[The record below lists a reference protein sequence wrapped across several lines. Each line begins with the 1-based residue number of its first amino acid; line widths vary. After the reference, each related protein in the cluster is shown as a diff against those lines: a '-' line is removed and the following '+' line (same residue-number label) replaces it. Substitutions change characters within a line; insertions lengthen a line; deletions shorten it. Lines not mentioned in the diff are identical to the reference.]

1 MQLKKSTLAIA
12 SMLVAASMGVQ
23 AQGTGATEIS
33 AGANYYVPDSSR
45 NIGSNGLLLGGA
57 LGYYLTDDVSLGL
70 SYGEYSN
77 IDGQTSNKSIKGS
90 LTGLDATYHFGTP
103 GVGLR
108 PYISTSL
115 AHQSLGQ
122 DVRGGRDRS
131 TYTNIGTGL
140 KYYFTEDLFANAGV
154 TGMYNW
160 DSGQSEYMAGLSVGL
175 NLGGA
180 GKKIQEPEA
189 VEPVVCTDD
198 DNDGV
203 CDNVDKCPD
212 TEANVTVDADGCAA
226 AADAVRVE
234 LDVKFDFDKA
244 AVRPESYAE
253 IKTVAEFMNQYPQTT
268 TTVEGHTDSVGTEA
282 YNMELSKRRADAVR
296 EVMVDQYGVAADRV
310 SAVGEGESNPVA
322 DNATAEG
329 RAINR
334 RVEASVEAQ
343 AK

>member
-1 MQLKKSTLAIA
+1 MQLNKTRLAIA
-12 SMLVAASMGVQ
+12 TMLVAASMGAQ
-23 AQGTGATEIS
+23 AQGTGAVELD
-33 AGANYYVPDSSR
+33 AGAQYYVPDSSR
-45 NIGSNGLLLGGA
+45 NIGSNGLLLGGS
-57 LGYYLTDDVSLGL
+57 LGYYLTDDVALAL
-70 SYGEYSN
+70 TYGEYDN
-77 IDGQTSNKSIKGS
+77 IDGQTDNKSINGS
-90 LTGLDATYHFGTP
+90 LAGLNATYHFGTP

-108 PYISTSL
+108 PYVSTGF
-115 AHQSLGQ
+115 AHQSIGQ

-131 TYTNIGTGL
+131 TYANIGTGL
-140 KYYFTEDLFANAGV
+140 KYYFTENLFANAGV
-154 TGMYNW
+154 TGMHNL
-160 DSGQSEYMAGLSVGL
+160 DSGQSEYMAGLSVGA
-175 NLGGA
+175 NFGGA
-180 GKKIQEPEA
+180 GKKIE
-189 VEPVVCTDD
+189 EPVPAPEVCADG

-226 AADAVRVE
+226 AEAVRVE

-244 AVRPESYAE
+244 VVKQESYEE

-296 EVMVDQYGVAADRV
+296 DVMVDQYGVAADRV
-310 SAVGEGESNPVA
+310 SAVGEGESSPVA

>member
-1 MQLKKSTLAIA
+1 MQFKKSGLALA
-12 SMLVAASMGVQ
+12 SMLVAASMSVQ
-23 AQGTGATEIS
+23 AQGTGATEIT

-57 LGYYLTDDVSLGL
+57 LSYYLTDDVTLGL

-77 IDGQTSNKSIKGS
+77 IDGQTNNKSIKGS

-108 PYISTSL
+108 PYISTSV
-115 AHQSLGQ
+115 AHQSIGQ

-140 KYYFTEDLFANAGV
+140 KYYFTENLFANAGV

-160 DSGQSEYMAGLSVGL
+160 DSGQSEYMAGLSVGAVF
-175 NLGGA
+175 GGA
-180 GKKIQEPEA
+180 GKKIEESAAPA
-189 VEPVVCTDD
+189 PVLCTDG

-212 TEANVTVDADGCAA
+212 TEADVTVDADGCAA
-226 AADAVRVE
+226 AAEAVRVE

-253 IKTVAEFMNQYPQTT
+253 IKTVADFMNQYPQTT